1 MAKKIVRSF
10 QYRSSR
16 SSSVIYS
23 VLYYSDD
30 SFSCN
35 CAGFVEVHKDGTRT
49 CKHCIAAA
57 KEIGIA
63 YQPHESVSA
72 KKQLQQTAGKKVLRH
87 GESAQMS
94 MRTVRKFRFEDED

>member
-1 MAKKIVRSF
+1 MSLKNKQVVRQF

-16 SSSVIYS
+16 DASIIYS
-23 VLYYSDD
+23 TLLYSDGTA
-30 SFSCN
+30 SCN
-35 CAGFVEVHKDGTRT
+35 CPGWARHVGKDGART
-49 CKHCIAAA
+49 CKHLISA
-57 KEIGIA
+57 GIA
-63 YQPHESVSA
+63 PVSESVSA